1 VDNQKEA
8 KMTDIEDVDK
18 MEDALNQLRRDRVDD
33 LASTASLL
41 GSWMSEKKYTIA
53 EQLSTLELLRSS
65 ILVNYIRRDQIEGMA
80 KFIAEHPEAKVVV
93 VDGSEKAMPTKPRTI
108 DPTQS

>member
-1 VDNQKEA
+1 
-8 KMTDIEDVDK
+8 MTEEEEIEDTEEVDK
-18 MEDALNQLRRDRVDD
+18 MEQTLDHLRRDRVDD

-53 EQLSTLELLRSS
+53 EQLSILELLRSS
-65 ILVNYIRRDQIEGMA
+65 ILVNYIRLQQMEGMA

-93 VDGSEKAMPTKPRTI
+93 VDAQKPPAPRPPHTSHP
-108 DPTQS
+108 DRN